1 MNLAVYLRC
10 RWTRMTHIVGTK
22 IWLHRHNLGTRLLYG
37 DKSPPHVINHSFPGW
52 TLHLRLGESQVL
64 ITLPTCGGGR
74 PPAPSGHT
82 GSMVSFLGVLHW
94 QSGDGLT
101 EFHSGLA
108 SLSIRTGLT
117 RGISHSVVM
126 LLHGKSL
133 PVGEIE
139 RFNQTNQQTVQIN
152 WSRFVKVAHSSGS
165 STMQRVPKPGLSNN
179 TSPKYLIWESIGRSL
194 LQRTNKYT
202 LLYLIQKMNL

>member
-1 MNLAVYLRC
+1 M
-10 RWTRMTHIVGTK
+10 H
-22 IWLHRHNLGTRLLYG
+22 
-37 DKSPPHVINHSFPGW
+37 
-52 TLHLRLGESQVL
+52 
-64 ITLPTCGGGR
+64 TCGGGR

-94 QSGDGLT
+94 QSGDGLM

-133 PVGEIE
+133 PVGDKEQFNEIKQWKSL
-139 RFNQTNQQTVQIN
+139 NLKKKG
-152 WSRFVKVAHSSGS
+152 SKFVKVAHSSGS
-165 STMQRVPKPGLSNN
+165 STMQRVPKPGLSNS
-179 TSPKYLIWESIGRSL
+179 TSPKYLIWASIGRSL
-194 LQRTNKYT
+194 LQRTRKENMSDSVSEY
-202 LLYLIQKMNL
+202 LFFSFFAGHQFSPVLYWSH

>member
-1 MNLAVYLRC
+1 MLV
-10 RWTRMTHIVGTK
+10 TQ
-22 IWLHRHNLGTRLLYG
+22 
-37 DKSPPHVINHSFPGW
+37 P
-52 TLHLRLGESQVL
+52 
-64 ITLPTCGGGR
+64 PTCGGGR

-94 QSGDGLT
+94 QSGDGLR
-101 EFHSGLA
+101 EFHSGPA

-133 PVGEIE
+133 HVGEIDPCSE
-139 RFNQTNQQTVQIN
+139 TKQHRGQ
-152 WSRFVKVAHSSGS
+152 SEKKGSKSVKVTHSSGS

-179 TSPKYLIWESIGRSL
+179 TSPKYLIWASMGRSL
-194 LQRTNKYT
+194 LQWIKQYT
-202 LLYLIQKMNL
+202 FTHAIPKSGHLLQDILAILAKFN